1 MKETVAYM
9 AFDGRLFDNKETCIK
24 YERGMRRMF
33 IDDIIVKKLE
43 GRIITDDAC
52 AYPLACVDED
62 YYYALIRIKNMEDL
76 EKAKLYQSCMPYTS
90 ERKFEYND
98 IGKEL
103 LVAIG
108 EDYDICYIYG
118 TIDECVEMYR
128 KALMKFKEN

>member
-9 AFDGRLFDNKETCIK
+9 AFDGRLFDSKEICIK
-24 YERGMRRMF
+24 YERGMRRI

-43 GRIITDDAC
+43 GRVITDDGGAF
-52 AYPLACVDED
+52 PLACIDEG
-62 YYYALIRIKNMEDL
+62 YYYALVRIKNMEDFA
-76 EKAKLYQSCMPYTS
+76 KASLYQECCFQSK
-90 ERKFEYND
+90 RKFTHDD

-108 EDYDICYIYG
+108 EDYDSCYIYG
-118 TIDECVEMYR
+118 TIDECVEKYR